1 MRGMESF
8 EENLQSYITVH
19 HWENS
24 CFGKVFSSFFGRWV
38 LMIGERSLS
47 FLNKTENYTLSET
60 KCVISTKSK
69 LGLLFWAQIWIEL
82 HRRRYHL
89 WIKQPVSPNYD
100 YFLTVTTPLTV
111 KSKPNLNPLLC
122 YCGQKTDFVE
132 SNQLSVV
139 SMMNWAPWRFWD
151 KMITNLVF

>member
-1 MRGMESF
+1 M
-8 EENLQSYITVH
+8 
-19 HWENS
+19 
-24 CFGKVFSSFFGRWV
+24 
-38 LMIGERSLS
+38 
-47 FLNKTENYTLSET
+47 
-60 KCVISTKSK
+60 
-69 LGLLFWAQIWIEL
+69 
-82 HRRRYHL
+82 
-89 WIKQPVSPNYD
+89 SPNYD

-151 KMITNLVF
+151 KMITNLGVYVVKINELIAPLHSSFPSSPPLPRAMVFATDDSDNSDKSIKSADSVVKSGNSDNSDNSNNSNNSVNSGNSVNSLNPMK